1 MNHVKYLEIKYQ
13 WITMD
18 NKSCSKVA
26 HHFSCNICDYSTC
39 KTSSWKKH
47 ISTLKHKRIT
57 MDNKSCS
64 NVIKSCSTKSFACSC
79 GKSYAYLSGLSKHKQ
94 KCNLLEKI
102 IPKQTDKNVVIQ
114 ESSNTDQKLIIDLQK
129 MVITQSQQIS
139 ELIPK
144 VGNNNNNKFNINIFL
159 NETCKDALSIQDFV
173 KSLELN
179 LKHLEYSK
187 NNGAV
192 DGVLNILK
200 EGLNDLDVE
209 RRPIHCTDVKR
220 ETLYIKDTDNGWEKD
235 DKENTK
241 IRTAI
246 QGVQKK
252 QGHLIE
258 TWKIENPNWINESG
272 KQDEYHTIVQTLLKD
287 VDNKKIKKNIAKE
300 TELNKGKD
308 D

>member
-1 MNHVKYLEIKYQ
+1 
-13 WITMD
+13 
-18 NKSCSKVA
+18 
-26 HHFSCNICDYSTC
+26 
-39 KTSSWKKH
+39 
-47 ISTLKHKRIT
+47 
-57 MDNKSCS
+57 
-64 NVIKSCSTKSFACSC
+64 
-79 GKSYAYLSGLSKHKQ
+79 
-94 KCNLLEKI
+94 LLEKI